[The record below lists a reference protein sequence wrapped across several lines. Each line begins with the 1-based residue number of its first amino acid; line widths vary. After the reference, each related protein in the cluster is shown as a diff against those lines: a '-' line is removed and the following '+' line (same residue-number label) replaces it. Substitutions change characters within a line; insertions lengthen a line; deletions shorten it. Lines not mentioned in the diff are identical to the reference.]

1 MIGRIRNALLLGRR
15 RKDVELEFEAAYIE
29 VRRLRPKKAFR
40 QRAWMHET
48 DALDA
53 VLRWLLRANTVD
65 EVKTKSVAIQEIVAR
80 CKGQVETE
88 ARVAVFID
96 AAAKKAEVLRL
107 SAAALHGSAFRL
119 AEHRHHAIRDECNHA
134 RRARDQRD
142 EDSSL
147 RRIEE
152 KLTIFEESLARAEQ
166 VISAMPMIEARL
178 GAIKPEE
185 VWLDTGAKE
194 TYDDLLATFAE
205 TQKDVK
211 RGDYDKAAQRLRE
224 IETLEAHLRDRSS
237 RRADWALAE
246 VAMWL
251 TSPSVA
257 EAFPQLAG
265 FPTSAISP
273 ADIENLY
280 DLRPQ
285 IERFVAAR
293 AVNQRERNVP
303 SRDVASG
310 RKLAISHPLRMPLDD
325 CSDPAELEEF
335 LRCVT
340 VFGRSQ
346 TQ

>member
-1 MIGRIRNALLLGRR
+1 MIGRIRNAFLLGRR
-15 RKDVELEFEAAYIE
+15 RKEVELEFEGAYIE
-29 VRRLRPKKAFR
+29 VRRWRPKKVFR
-40 QRAWMHET
+40 QRAWMHEA

-53 VLRWLLRANTVD
+53 GLRWLLRANTVD
-65 EVKTKSVAIQEIVAR
+65 DVNTKSVAIQEIVSR
-80 CKGQVETE
+80 CKALVETE

-96 AAAKKAEVLRL
+96 ASAKKAEALRQR
-107 SAAALHGSAFRL
+107 AAALQGSAFRL

-134 RRARDQRD
+134 RRARDERD

-152 KLTIFEESLARAEQ
+152 KLTTFEASLARAEQ
-166 VISAMPMIEARL
+166 VAASMPLVEARI
-178 GAIKPEE
+178 GAIKPED

-237 RRADWALAE
+237 RRADWAVAE

-251 TSPSVA
+251 TSPAVA

-265 FPTSAISP
+265 FPKGAMSP
-273 ADIENLY
+273 AEIENLY

-285 IERFVAAR
+285 IGRFVAAR

-303 SRDVASG
+303 SRDIASG
-310 RKLAISHPLRMPLDD
+310 RKLAASHPLRMPLED
-325 CSDPAELEEF
+325 CADPAELEEF

-340 VFGRSQ
+340 VFGRS
-346 TQ
+346 